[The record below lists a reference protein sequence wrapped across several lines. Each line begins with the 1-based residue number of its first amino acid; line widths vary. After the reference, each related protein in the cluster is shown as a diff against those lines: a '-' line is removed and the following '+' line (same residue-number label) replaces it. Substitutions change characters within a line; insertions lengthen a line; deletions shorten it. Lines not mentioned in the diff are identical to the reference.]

1 MQHDYPVVLV
11 GGEMTGQF
19 LWSTPE
25 PSGIALFDSE
35 QVQHTYRFNQQHGI
49 VFGKHCLTN
58 FVYLDGLQNLSAPLI
73 RRCQLEALN
82 ALEPDNSQFIGI
94 PKAHRF
100 LFHLAEWS
108 QGLSVPQLD
117 MLNIALNG
125 SVAWGCDM
133 VKVIDY
139 LEYIYMAGYVSGMN
153 GKNLL
158 NPTTQTYVQDTA
170 TLGGRDEQV
179 LNLQVLA
186 FRNYLSEVIKG
197 DL

>member
-1 MQHDYPVVLV
+1 MQYDYPVIVV
-11 GGEMTGQF
+11 GGEMTGKF
-19 LWSTPE
+19 LWSSPAS
-25 PSGIALFDSE
+25 SGIALFDGDA
-35 QVQHTYRFNQQHGI
+35 VQHQYRFNQQHGI
-49 VFGKHCLTN
+49 VLGAHCLTN
-58 FVYLDGLQNLSAPLI
+58 FVYLEGLQNLSAPLI

-100 LFHLAEWS
+100 MFHLAQWS

-139 LEYIYMAGYVSGMN
+139 LEYIYTAGYLTGMK

-158 NPTTQTYVQDTA
+158 NEQVQTHLEETV
-170 TLGGRDEQV
+170 TLKGRDVDV
-179 LNLQVLA
+179 LNTQIKC
-186 FRNYLSEVIKG
+186 FRNYLSEALGG
-197 DL
+197 DI